1 MSAAR
6 IAASFRVLKPEA
18 LLQGLLQVDLIH
30 RPAVAECPVFAQTRC
45 SSRKCPLARSGGR
58 QHNCRLGFGPRA
70 IGDEIGRRLREEIRK
85 VEKNFP
91 FGEIL
96 DRMFG

>member
-1 MSAAR
+1 MSG
-6 IAASFRVLKPEA
+6 FCTNPLFQP
-18 LLQGLLQVDLIH
+18 Q
-30 RPAVAECPVFAQTRC
+30 
-45 SSRKCPLARSGGR
+45 CPLARSGGR

-91 FGEIL
+91 VGEMP
-96 DRMFG
+96 DKMFG